1 MLTSRGWWFL
11 LVVLL
16 LLANAVLGQYA
27 MNALWPGLHLT
38 ALQPGILG
46 LLPLTLLLWFL
57 WEWLV
62 FAIRAQMTVR
72 QLTFQREVRDDHGPV
87 STLWAGR
94 TFQIQVRL
102 KDVGAI
108 GFPYLVVTDRVP
120 FGTVVGRIGDP
131 SSSDSAYEGA
141 LTPGQE
147 VTWTYSLRCTA
158 AGRMRFDG
166 LAVQMSDLQ
175 GFFYRATFLAQPA
188 EYPVLP
194 SLVDAE
200 GRPVGVKRHNLL
212 LPPGIHRFRRPG
224 SGSELLDLR
233 DYVPGDPPKTIAW
246 KVSARRDRLIT
257 KEFESEVPVRCTL
270 FLDTSNSVCLGP
282 PGQNALTRLV
292 EIAAATAQSA
302 LDNRDLVGLCCFDE
316 DGSRYIRPA
325 RGARHLIQVLNLL
338 AAVAGRT
345 PTTGDADLNTLLPL
359 GYALAQEVYPEL
371 LRPDLNRFP
380 FWLAWLWPPPRSTV
394 RRPTP
399 ADAVYAWL
407 PYLLPVYALV
417 GLVVLG
423 VLFLEVLLLLN
434 AAEARSVVS
443 LLVLVAAAFGV
454 IMAFFRI
461 PAAYFFPERRR
472 MLRWRKRL
480 AAVLS
485 VRYDLA
491 PGGLGV
497 LLEDDERLGYYLQR
511 FLAEHHV
518 PYPLPLYD
526 LHGRYLFAAPGKVTV
541 LATALLRS
549 VGKGH
554 DNELFVLL
562 ADLLELT
569 EESDPLMKAVK
580 VALTRH
586 HRVLVICPWPPG
598 IPPPTMREE
607 AAGGRAQALDDATA
621 DSTSLPEDGDAALLR
636 TLTQTTTERFH
647 GAFHR
652 LRRSFA
658 RLGVPVVCAAQGDPV
673 QLILE
678 RLDLLRDLRSKA

>member
-16 LLANAVLGQYA
+16 LLANAVLGRYA

-38 ALQPGILG
+38 PSQPAILG
-46 LLPLTLLLWFL
+46 LLPLALLLWFL
-57 WEWLV
+57 AEWLL
-62 FAIRAQMTVR
+62 FAIRAQLTVR
-72 QLTFQREVRDDHGPV
+72 RLTFRRELRDDHGAV
-87 STLWAGR
+87 TTLWAGR
-94 TFQIQVRL
+94 TFHVHIRL
-102 KDVGAI
+102 KNSEMI
-108 GFPYLVVTDRVP
+108 SFPYLVVTDRVP
-120 FGTVVGRIGDP
+120 FGVRSVNGDP
-131 SSSDSAYEGA
+131 GYEGA
-141 LTPGQE
+141 LAPGQE
-147 VTWTYSLRCTA
+147 TTWTYDLRCAA
-158 AGRMRFDG
+158 AGRVRFDG
-166 LAVQMSDLQ
+166 LAVQLSDLQ
-175 GFFYRATFLAQPA
+175 GFFYQATFLAQPA

-200 GRPVGVKRHNLL
+200 GHPVGVKRHNLL

-233 DYVPGDPPKTIAW
+233 DYLPGDPPKTIAW
-246 KVSARRDRLIT
+246 KVSARRDRLMT

-270 FLDTSNSVCLGP
+270 FLDTSNSVRLGP

-292 EIAAATAQSA
+292 EIAAAVAQSA
-302 LDNRDLVGLCCFDE
+302 TDNRDLVGLCCFDE
-316 DGSRYIRPA
+316 DAVRYVRPA
-325 RGARHLIQVLNLL
+325 RGARHLVRLLNLL
-338 AAVAGRT
+338 AEAAGLA
-345 PTTGDADLNTLLPL
+345 PTTGDADLNALLPL

-380 FWLAWLWPPPRSTV
+380 FWLAWLWPPPRFTV
-394 RRPTP
+394 RRPSA
-399 ADAVYAWL
+399 ADVSYAWL

-417 GLVVLG
+417 GLAVLG
-423 VLFLEVLLLLN
+423 VLFVEVLLLLD
-434 AAEARSVVS
+434 AAGVRSVVS
-443 LLVLVAAAFGV
+443 LLVLVAAAFAI

-461 PAAYFFPERRR
+461 PAAYFFPGRRR
-472 MLRWRKRL
+472 RLRWRKRL

-485 VRYDLA
+485 VRYGLA

-497 LLEDDERLGYYLQR
+497 LLEDDEQLGRYLQR

-518 PYPLPLYD
+518 PYPLPFYD
-526 LHGRYLFAAPGKVTV
+526 LHGRYLFAASGKVSV
-541 LATALLRS
+541 LAAALLRA
-549 VGKGH
+549 VGKGR

-569 EESDPLMKAVK
+569 EELDPLMKAVK

-586 HRVLVICPWPPG
+586 HRVLLICPWPPG
-598 IPPPTMREE
+598 IPPPT
-607 AAGGRAQALDDATA
+607 AQTNDPPQPHRDAVPDET
-621 DSTSLPEDGDAALLR
+621 EAALLR
-636 TLTQTTTERFH
+636 TLAQTTADHFH
-647 GAFHR
+647 RSFHR

-678 RLDLLRDLRSKA
+678 RLDLLRDLRSKP